1 MLELALEGVRAAV
14 LPCSLALL
22 VPGVVLAFTAGR
34 RAPIALAGYLT
45 AVAVTAWALIVR
57 LPAGPG
63 RSAVGLLAAGWVVG
77 FGLVVVAR
85 ARPLGTRRGA
95 VGTFGLAGALV
106 GWTATLLWLPCVGS
120 AFGVLLDTAHLAPV
134 AALPGALVHLLG
146 VCLPLVALAALPVAV
161 PRTAG
166 LLDRRPTVWA
176 GALAAAALIVTL
188 GLGAYQDL
196 LGLLLRVSTA

>member
-22 VPGVVLAFTAGR
+22 VPGVVLASTAGR

-57 LPAGPG
+57 LPAGPS

-77 FGLVVVAR
+77 FGLVVVAC
-85 ARPLGTRRGA
+85 ARPSGTRRGA
-95 VGTFGLAGALV
+95 GGTFGLAGALL
-106 GWTATLLWLPCVGS
+106 GWTATLLWLPCVGP

-146 VCLPLVALAALPVAV
+146 VCSPRGARGTPRRR

-166 LLDRRPTVWA
+166 LLDRRPTVWTE
-176 GALAAAALIVTL
+176 ALAAAALIVTL